1 MLCVLKNANFC
12 PNWAHEKYVIIFT
25 VKKKGGLE
33 WGCWAVDTNF
43 DCHKGPFFMFDIF
56 ICTGQESMTD
66 YVQVFRPGR
75 VIHTQNITFTKDPGQ
90 NIRVRITHNLPSG
103 KYQVTLYQYYIVSE
117 LQCTVLPCDQSTTPK
132 FAKNKMTTSP
142 YLAIK
147 PWYVNIHHKEEG
159 V

>member
-1 MLCVLKNANFC
+1 
-12 PNWAHEKYVIIFT
+12 
-25 VKKKGGLE
+25 
-33 WGCWAVDTNF
+33 
-43 DCHKGPFFMFDIF
+43 
-56 ICTGQESMTD
+56 MTD